1 MREPRWYLDLG
12 ISTLELQPRLNF
24 LTKSTEKRKEERNMI
39 EGLLVVVVASVL
51 VTEVVDVI
59 KPLLPDH
66 EKASLLASVVLG
78 ILTAFTLS
86 VDIFSLLGFTASL
99 PYVGLIFTGLIIS
112 RGAGAVYDL
121 LKKLTDKGE

>member
-1 MREPRWYLDLG
+1 
-12 ISTLELQPRLNF
+12 
-24 LTKSTEKRKEERNMI
+24 MI

-59 KPLLPDH
+59 KPLLPAH